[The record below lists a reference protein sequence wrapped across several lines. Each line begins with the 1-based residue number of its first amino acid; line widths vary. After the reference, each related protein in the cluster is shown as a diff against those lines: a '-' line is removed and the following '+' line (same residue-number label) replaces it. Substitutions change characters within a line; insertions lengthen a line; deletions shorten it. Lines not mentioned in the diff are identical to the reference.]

1 MVVFGGSSIK
11 LARFFGIRIGVDVSW
26 FFVFFLVIYW
36 LTGTYQDSLGPDKD
50 TQAFL
55 LGVISAI
62 LLFGS
67 IVLHELGHALAARR
81 SGIGIA
87 SIDLWL
93 FGGLAKMERDTR
105 SAGEEFKVAVAGPL
119 VTLVIAAVCFG
130 AASLIAGTNSA
141 LDATGVEGTG
151 IDPVVAVLGWV
162 ALVNASLLVFNLIPG
177 YPLDG
182 GRIARAIVWWRTGDR
197 TRATRTAARLGRGV
211 AYLLVGAGVFIAI
224 ATGDVF
230 GGIWLAVIGLFL
242 GSAAR
247 QSEYQNEVQ
256 SRIEGVRV
264 ADVMDAEP
272 VAVWSELPLDR
283 AWDEYFLRYGWP
295 WFPVVDG
302 DRKLVGV
309 VASESVESLPEP
321 VRPSR
326 NVASVMAD
334 DDGGGALRVGFDE
347 PLEAL
352 LGREGLARLGA
363 IMAVDREGV
372 LRGVVTADRVRQA
385 LRPVAP

>member
-1 MVVFGGSSIK
+1 VVFGGSSIK
-11 LARFFGIRIGVDVSW
+11 LARVFGIRIGVDVSW

-36 LTGTYQDSLGPDKD
+36 LTGNYSDSLGSGKD
-50 TQAFL
+50 TEAFL

-81 SGIGIA
+81 LGIAIA

-105 SAGEEFKVAVAGPL
+105 TAGEEFKVAAAGPA
-119 VTLVIAAVCFG
+119 VTLVIAAVCFA
-130 AASLIAGTNSA
+130 AASLIAGADQA
-141 LDATGVEGTG
+141 LDATGVEGSRL
-151 IDPVVAVLGWV
+151 DPVVAVLGWV
-162 ALVNASLLVFNLIPG
+162 ALVNVSLLIFNLIPG

-182 GRIARAIVWWRTGDR
+182 GRIARSIVWWRTGDR
-197 TRATRTAARLGRGV
+197 TRATRTATRLGRGV
-211 AYLLVGAGVFIAI
+211 SYLMIGGGVFIAI

-230 GGIWLAVIGLFL
+230 GGIWLAVIGMFL

-247 QSEYQNEVQ
+247 QSEFQNEVQ

-272 VAVWSELPLDR
+272 VAIHSELDLDR
-283 AWDEYFLRYGWP
+283 AWDDFFLRYGWP
-295 WFPVVDG
+295 WFPVVDAAG
-302 DRKLVGV
+302 RLVGV
-309 VASESVESLPEP
+309 VASESVESVPEQ

-326 NVASVMAD
+326 NVASVMAAD
-334 DDGGGALRVGFDE
+334 DAGAGLRVGFEE

-363 IMAVDREGV
+363 IMAVDREGI

>member
-1 MVVFGGSSIK
+1 VVFGGSSIK
-11 LARFFGIRIGVDVSW
+11 LARVFGIRIGVDVSW

-36 LTGTYQDSLGPDKD
+36 LTGNYQDSLGAGQD

-55 LGVISAI
+55 LGVISAV

-81 SGIGIA
+81 AGIGIN

-119 VTLVIAAVCFG
+119 VTLVIAAVCFA

-141 LDATGVEGTG
+141 LDATGVEGSG

-162 ALVNASLLVFNLIPG
+162 ALVNTSLLVFNLIPG

-197 TRATRTAARLGRGV
+197 TRSTRIAARLGRGV
-211 AYLLVGAGVFIAI
+211 AYLLVAAGVFIAI
-224 ATGDVF
+224 ATRDVF

-247 QSEYQNEVQ
+247 QTEYQNEVQ

-272 VAVWSELPLDR
+272 VAVWSELSLDR

-302 DRKLVGV
+302 DRRLVGV
-309 VASESVESLPEP
+309 VASESVESVPEQ
-321 VRPSR
+321 VRSGR
-326 NVASVMAD
+326 NVASVMAV
-334 DDGGGALRVGFDE
+334 DDGGGALRVGFEE

>member
-1 MVVFGGSSIK
+1 MFGGSSIK
-11 LARFFGIRIGVDVSW
+11 LARVFGIRIGVDVSW

-36 LTGTYQDSLGPDKD
+36 LTGNYSDSLGSGKD
-50 TQAFL
+50 TEAFL

-81 SGIGIA
+81 LGIAIA

-105 SAGEEFKVAVAGPL
+105 TAGEEFKVAAAGPA
-119 VTLVIAAVCFG
+119 VTLVIAAVCFA
-130 AASLIAGTNSA
+130 AASLIAGADQA
-141 LDATGVEGTG
+141 LDATGVEGSRL
-151 IDPVVAVLGWV
+151 DPVVAVLGWV
-162 ALVNASLLVFNLIPG
+162 ALVNVSLLIFNLIPG

-182 GRIARAIVWWRTGDR
+182 GRIARSIVWWRTGDR
-197 TRATRTAARLGRGV
+197 TRATRTATRLGRGV
-211 AYLLVGAGVFIAI
+211 SYLMIGGGVFIAI

-230 GGIWLAVIGLFL
+230 GGIWLAVIGMFL

-247 QSEYQNEVQ
+247 QSEFQNEVQ

-272 VAVWSELPLDR
+272 VAIHSELSLDR
-283 AWDEYFLRYGWP
+283 AWDDFFLRYGWP
-295 WFPVVDG
+295 WFPVVDAAG
-302 DRKLVGV
+302 RLVGV
-309 VASESVESLPEP
+309 VASESVESVPEQ

-326 NVASVMAD
+326 NVASVMAAD
-334 DDGGGALRVGFDE
+334 DAGAGLRVGFEE

>member
-1 MVVFGGSSIK
+1 MFGGSSIK
-11 LARFFGIRIGVDVSW
+11 LARVFGIRIGVDVSW

-36 LTGTYQDSLGPDKD
+36 LTGNYQESLGPDQD

-55 LGVISAI
+55 LGVISAV

-67 IVLHELGHALAARR
+67 ILLHELGHALAARR
-81 SGIGIA
+81 LGIGIA

-93 FGGLAKMERDTR
+93 FGGLAKMERDART
-105 SAGEEFKVAVAGPL
+105 AGEEFKVAVAGPL
-119 VTLVIAAVCFG
+119 VTLLIAAVCFG
-130 AASLIAGTNSA
+130 AASAIAGTGNA
-141 LDATGVEGTG
+141 LDATGVDGTG

-162 ALVNASLLVFNLIPG
+162 ALVNFSLLVFNLIPG
-177 YPLDG
+177 FPLDG
-182 GRIARAIVWWRTGDR
+182 GRIARALVWWRTGDR
-197 TRATRTAARLGRGV
+197 SRATRLAARLGRGV
-211 AYLLVGAGVFIAI
+211 AYLMVGAGIFIAI
-224 ATGDVF
+224 ATGDIF

-264 ADVMDAEP
+264 ADVMDSDP
-272 VAVWSELPLDR
+272 VAVYEDLSLDR
-283 AWDEYFLRYGWP
+283 AWDEFFLRYGWP
-295 WFPVVDG
+295 WFPVVDRG
-302 DRKLVGV
+302 SKLVGV
-309 VASESVESLPEP
+309 VAAESVESVPEQA
-321 VRPSR
+321 RSSR
-326 NVASVMAD
+326 NVASVMAA
-334 DDGGGALRVGFDE
+334 DDGGGSLRVGFEE

>member
-1 MVVFGGSSIK
+1 MFGGSSIK
-11 LARFFGIRIGVDVSW
+11 LARVFGIRIGVDVSW

-36 LTGTYQDSLGPDKD
+36 LTGNYGDSLGPGHD
-50 TQAFL
+50 TEAFV

-81 SGIGIA
+81 LGIGIA

-105 SAGEEFKVAVAGPL
+105 SAGEEFKVAAAGPA

-130 AASLIAGTNSA
+130 AASLIAGADSA
-141 LDATGVEGTG
+141 LDATGVEGRSL
-151 IDPVVAVLGWV
+151 DPVVAVLGWV
-162 ALVNASLLVFNLIPG
+162 ALVNASLLIFNLIPG

-182 GRIARAIVWWRTGDR
+182 GRIARSLVWWRTGDR

-211 AYLLVGAGVFIAI
+211 SYLLVGAGVFIAV

-230 GGIWLAVIGLFL
+230 GGIWLAIIGLFL

-247 QSEYQNEVQ
+247 QTEYQNEVQ

-264 ADVMDAEP
+264 VDVMDAEP
-272 VAVWSELPLDR
+272 VAIPSELTLDR
-283 AWDEYFLRYGWP
+283 AWDEFFLRYRWP
-295 WFPVVDG
+295 WFPVVDAEG
-302 DRKLVGV
+302 RLVGV
-309 VASESVESLPEP
+309 VASESVESIPEQ
-321 VRPSR
+321 VRPGR
-326 NVASVMAD
+326 TVASVMAA
-334 DDGGGALRVGFDE
+334 DDGGGALRVGFEE

>member
-1 MVVFGGSSIK
+1 MVFGGSSIK
-11 LARFFGIRIGVDVSW
+11 LARVFGIRIGVDVSW

-36 LTGTYQDSLGPDKD
+36 LTGNYSDSLGSGKD
-50 TQAFL
+50 TEAFL

-81 SGIGIA
+81 LGIAIA

-105 SAGEEFKVAVAGPL
+105 TAGEEFKVAAAGPA
-119 VTLVIAAVCFG
+119 VTLVIAAVCFA
-130 AASLIAGTNSA
+130 AASLIAGADQA
-141 LDATGVEGTG
+141 LDATGVEGSRL
-151 IDPVVAVLGWV
+151 DPVVAVLGWV
-162 ALVNASLLVFNLIPG
+162 ALVNVSLLIFNLIPG

-182 GRIARAIVWWRTGDR
+182 GRIARSIVWWRTGDR
-197 TRATRTAARLGRGV
+197 TRATRTATRLGRGV
-211 AYLLVGAGVFIAI
+211 SYLMIGGGVFIAI

-230 GGIWLAVIGLFL
+230 GGIWLAVIGMFL

-247 QSEYQNEVQ
+247 QSEFQNEVQ

-272 VAVWSELPLDR
+272 VAIHSELDLDR
-283 AWDEYFLRYGWP
+283 AWDDFFLRYGWP
-295 WFPVVDG
+295 WFPVVDAAG
-302 DRKLVGV
+302 RLVGV
-309 VASESVESLPEP
+309 VASESVESVPEQ

-326 NVASVMAD
+326 NVASVMAAD
-334 DDGGGALRVGFDE
+334 DAGAGLRVGFEE

>member
-1 MVVFGGSSIK
+1 VVFGGSSIK
-11 LARFFGIRIGVDVSW
+11 LARVFGIRIGVDVSW

-36 LTGTYQDSLGPDKD
+36 LTGNYSDSLGSGKD
-50 TQAFL
+50 TEAFL

-81 SGIGIA
+81 LGIAIA

-105 SAGEEFKVAVAGPL
+105 TAGEEFKVAAAGPA
-119 VTLVIAAVCFG
+119 VTLVIAAVCFA
-130 AASLIAGTNSA
+130 AASLIAGADQA
-141 LDATGVEGTG
+141 LDATGVEGSRL
-151 IDPVVAVLGWV
+151 DPAVAVLGWV
-162 ALVNASLLVFNLIPG
+162 ALVNVSLLIFNLIPG

-182 GRIARAIVWWRTGDR
+182 GRIARSIVWWRTGDR
-197 TRATRTAARLGRGV
+197 TRATRTATRLGRGV
-211 AYLLVGAGVFIAI
+211 SYLMIGGGVFIAI

-230 GGIWLAVIGLFL
+230 GGIWLAVIGMFL

-247 QSEYQNEVQ
+247 QSEFQNEVQ

-272 VAVWSELPLDR
+272 VAIHSELSLDR
-283 AWDEYFLRYGWP
+283 AWDDFFLRYGWP
-295 WFPVVDG
+295 WFPVVDAAG
-302 DRKLVGV
+302 RLVGV
-309 VASESVESLPEP
+309 VASESVESVPEQ

-326 NVASVMAD
+326 NVASVMAAD
-334 DDGGGALRVGFDE
+334 DAGAGLRVGFEE

>member
-1 MVVFGGSSIK
+1 MVFGGSSIK
-11 LARFFGIRIGVDVSW
+11 LARVFGIRIGVDVSW

-36 LTGTYQDSLGPDKD
+36 LTGNYSDSLGSGKD
-50 TQAFL
+50 TEAFL

-81 SGIGIA
+81 LGIAIA

-105 SAGEEFKVAVAGPL
+105 TAGEEFKVAAAGPA
-119 VTLVIAAVCFG
+119 VTLVIAAVCFA
-130 AASLIAGTNSA
+130 AASLIAGADQA
-141 LDATGVEGTG
+141 LDATGVEGSRL
-151 IDPVVAVLGWV
+151 DPVVAVLGWV
-162 ALVNASLLVFNLIPG
+162 ALVNVSLLIFNLIPG

-182 GRIARAIVWWRTGDR
+182 GRIARSIVWWRTGDR
-197 TRATRTAARLGRGV
+197 TRATRTATRLGRGV
-211 AYLLVGAGVFIAI
+211 SYLMIGGGVFIAI

-230 GGIWLAVIGLFL
+230 GGIWLAVIGMFL

-247 QSEYQNEVQ
+247 QSEFQNEVQ

-272 VAVWSELPLDR
+272 VAIHSELSLDR
-283 AWDEYFLRYGWP
+283 AWDDFFLRYGWP
-295 WFPVVDG
+295 WFPVVDAAG
-302 DRKLVGV
+302 RLVGV
-309 VASESVESLPEP
+309 VASESVESVPEQ

-326 NVASVMAD
+326 NVASVMAAD
-334 DDGGGALRVGFDE
+334 DAGAGLRVGFEE

>member
-1 MVVFGGSSIK
+1 MVFGGSSIK
-11 LARFFGIRIGVDVSW
+11 LARVFGIRIGVDVSW

-36 LTGTYQDSLGPDKD
+36 LTGNYSDSLGSGKD
-50 TQAFL
+50 TEAFL

-81 SGIGIA
+81 LGIAIA

-105 SAGEEFKVAVAGPL
+105 TAGEEFKVAAAGPA
-119 VTLVIAAVCFG
+119 VTLVIAAVCFA
-130 AASLIAGTNSA
+130 AASLIAGADQA
-141 LDATGVEGTG
+141 LDATGVEGSRL
-151 IDPVVAVLGWV
+151 DPAVAVLGWV
-162 ALVNASLLVFNLIPG
+162 ALVNVSLLIFNLIPG

-182 GRIARAIVWWRTGDR
+182 GRIARSIVWWRTGDR
-197 TRATRTAARLGRGV
+197 TRATRTATRLGRGV
-211 AYLLVGAGVFIAI
+211 SYLMIGGGVFIAI

-230 GGIWLAVIGLFL
+230 GGIWLAVIGMFL

-247 QSEYQNEVQ
+247 QSEFQNEVQ

-272 VAVWSELPLDR
+272 VAIHSELSLDR
-283 AWDEYFLRYGWP
+283 AWDDFFLRYGWP
-295 WFPVVDG
+295 WFPVVDAAG
-302 DRKLVGV
+302 RLVGV
-309 VASESVESLPEP
+309 VASESVESVPEQ

-326 NVASVMAD
+326 
-334 DDGGGALRVGFDE
+334 
-347 PLEAL
+347 
-352 LGREGLARLGA
+352 
-363 IMAVDREGV
+363 
-372 LRGVVTADRVRQA
+372 
-385 LRPVAP
+385 

>member
-1 MVVFGGSSIK
+1 MFGGSSIK
-11 LARFFGIRIGVDVSW
+11 LARVFGIRIGVDVSW

-36 LTGTYQDSLGPDKD
+36 LTGNYQESLGPDKD

-55 LGVISAI
+55 LGVISAV

-67 IVLHELGHALAARR
+67 ILLHELGHALAARR
-81 SGIGIA
+81 LGIGIA

-93 FGGLAKMERDTR
+93 FGGLAKMERDART
-105 SAGEEFKVAVAGPL
+105 AGEEFKVAVAGPL

-130 AASLIAGTNSA
+130 AASLIAGTGNA
-141 LDATGVEGTG
+141 LDATGVDGTG

-162 ALVNASLLVFNLIPG
+162 ALVNFSLLVFNLIPG
-177 YPLDG
+177 FPLDG
-182 GRIARAIVWWRTGDR
+182 GRIARALVWWRTGDR
-197 TRATRTAARLGRGV
+197 SRATRLAARLGRGV
-211 AYLLVGAGVFIAI
+211 AYLMVGAGIFIAI

-264 ADVMDAEP
+264 ADVMDSEP
-272 VAVWSELPLDR
+272 VAVYEDLSLDR
-283 AWDEYFLRYGWP
+283 AWDEFFLRYGWP
-295 WFPVVDG
+295 WFPVVDRDG
-302 DRKLVGV
+302 KLVGV
-309 VASESVESLPEP
+309 VAAESVESLPEQ

-326 NVASVMAD
+326 NVASVMAA
-334 DDGGGALRVGFDE
+334 DDGGGSLRVGFEE

>member
-1 MVVFGGSSIK
+1 MFGGSSIK
-11 LARFFGIRIGVDVSW
+11 LARVFGIRIGVDVSW

-36 LTGTYQDSLGPDKD
+36 LTGNYQESLGPDKD

-55 LGVISAI
+55 LGVISAV

-67 IVLHELGHALAARR
+67 ILLHELGHALAARR
-81 SGIGIA
+81 LGIGIA

-93 FGGLAKMERDTR
+93 FGGLAKMERDART
-105 SAGEEFKVAVAGPL
+105 AGEEFKVAVAGPL
-119 VTLVIAAVCFG
+119 VTLLIAAVCFA
-130 AASLIAGTNSA
+130 AASAIAGTGNA
-141 LDATGVEGTG
+141 LDATGVDGTG

-162 ALVNASLLVFNLIPG
+162 ALVNFSLLIFNLIPG
-177 YPLDG
+177 FPLDG
-182 GRIARAIVWWRTGDR
+182 GRIARALVWWRTGDR
-197 TRATRTAARLGRGV
+197 SRATRLAARLGRGV
-211 AYLLVGAGVFIAI
+211 AYLMVGAGIFIAI
-224 ATGDVF
+224 ATGDIF

-264 ADVMDAEP
+264 ADVMDSDP
-272 VAVWSELPLDR
+272 VAVYEDLSLDR
-283 AWDEYFLRYGWP
+283 AWDEFFLRYGWP
-295 WFPVVDG
+295 WFPVVDREG
-302 DRKLVGV
+302 KLVGV
-309 VASESVESLPEP
+309 VAAESVESVPEQA
-321 VRPSR
+321 RSSR
-326 NVASVMAD
+326 NVASVMAA
-334 DDGGGALRVGFDE
+334 DDGGGSLRVGFEE

>member
-1 MVVFGGSSIK
+1 MFGGSSIK
-11 LARFFGIRIGVDVSW
+11 LARVFGIRIGVDVSW

-36 LTGTYQDSLGPDKD
+36 LTGQFQEGSRYSDAT
-50 TQAFL
+50 AFA
-55 LGVISAI
+55 LGVLSAV

-81 SGIGIA
+81 LGIGIA

-105 SAGEEFKVAVAGPL
+105 TAGEEFKVAAAGPA
-119 VTLVIAAVCFG
+119 VTLVIAVVCFG
-130 AASLIAGTNSA
+130 LAALIS
-141 LDATGVEGTG
+141 GTG
-151 IDPVVAVLGWV
+151 TAVDAAGVQARGNDPAVEVLGWV
-162 ALVNASLLVFNLIPG
+162 ALVNFSLLIFNLIPG
-177 YPLDG
+177 FPLDG
-182 GRIARAIVWWRTGDR
+182 GRIARALVWWRTGDR
-197 TRATRTAARLGRGV
+197 SRATRLAARLGRGV
-211 AYLLVGAGVFIAI
+211 AYLMVGAGIFIAI
-224 ATGDVF
+224 ATGDIF

-264 ADVMDAEP
+264 ADVMDSEP
-272 VAVWSELPLDR
+272 VAVYEDLSLDR
-283 AWDEYFLRYGWP
+283 AWDEFFLRYGWP
-295 WFPVVDG
+295 WFPVVD
-302 DRKLVGV
+302 RESRLVGV
-309 VASESVESLPEP
+309 VAAESVESVPEQA
-321 VRPSR
+321 RSSR
-326 NVASVMAD
+326 NVASVMAA
-334 DDGGGALRVGFDE
+334 DDGGGSLRVGFEE

>member
-1 MVVFGGSSIK
+1 MFGGSSIK
-11 LARFFGIRIGVDVSW
+11 LARVLGIRIGVDVSW

-36 LTGTYQDSLGPDKD
+36 LTGNYQDSLGAGQD
-50 TQAFL
+50 TQAFF
-55 LGVISAI
+55 LGVISAV

-81 SGIGIA
+81 AGIGIN

-119 VTLVIAAVCFG
+119 VTLIIAAVCFA

-141 LDATGVEGTG
+141 LDATGVEGSG

-162 ALVNASLLVFNLIPG
+162 ALVNTSLLVFNLIPG

-197 TRATRTAARLGRGV
+197 TRSTRIAARLGRGV
-211 AYLLVGAGVFIAI
+211 AYLLVAAGVFIAI
-224 ATGDVF
+224 ATRDVF

-247 QSEYQNEVQ
+247 QTEYQNEVQ

-272 VAVWSELPLDR
+272 VAIWSELSLDR

-302 DRKLVGV
+302 DRRLVGV
-309 VASESVESLPEP
+309 VASESVESVPEQ
-321 VRPSR
+321 VRPGR
-326 NVASVMAD
+326 NVASVMAV
-334 DDGGGALRVGFDE
+334 DDGGGALRVGFEE

>member
-1 MVVFGGSSIK
+1 MFGGSSIK
-11 LARFFGIRIGVDVSW
+11 LARVFGIRIGVDVSW

-36 LTGTYQDSLGPDKD
+36 LTGQFQEGSRYSDAT
-50 TQAFL
+50 AFA
-55 LGVISAI
+55 LGVLSAV

-81 SGIGIA
+81 LGIGIA

-105 SAGEEFKVAVAGPL
+105 TAGEEFKVAAAGPA
-119 VTLVIAAVCFG
+119 VTLVIAVVCFG
-130 AASLIAGTNSA
+130 LAALISGAGTA
-141 LDATGVEGTG
+141 VDAAGVQASGN
-151 IDPVVAVLGWV
+151 DPAVDVLGWV
-162 ALVNASLLVFNLIPG
+162 ALVNFSLLVFNLIPG
-177 YPLDG
+177 FPLDG

-197 TRATRTAARLGRGV
+197 SRATRLAARLGRGV
-211 AYLLVGAGVFIAI
+211 AYLMVGAGIFIAI

-264 ADVMDAEP
+264 ADVMDSEP
-272 VAVWSELPLDR
+272 VAVYGDLSLDR
-283 AWDEYFLRYGWP
+283 AWEEFFLRYGWP
-295 WFPVVDG
+295 WFPVVD
-302 DRKLVGV
+302 RESKLVGV
-309 VASESVESLPEP
+309 VAAESVESVPEQA
-321 VRPSR
+321 RPSR
-326 NVASVMAD
+326 NVASVMAA
-334 DDGGGALRVGFDE
+334 DDGGGSLRVGFEE